1 VDSTLRSPRLR
12 RIVVAYTVNRF
23 GTWFGY
29 VALSVAVFNHTH
41 STIAVAGL
49 LVAGQ
54 VLSALLVP
62 AVVARVETSARRA
75 ALSGLYLFETV
86 ATAGLVALLQW
97 HFSLPAI
104 LVLVALDGTAAL
116 AASALLRTSAA
127 HCAREWAY
135 ERQPAATG
143 TDPPAAIGSDRLAAI
158 GSDEPTALD
167 ALNANGVDS
176 RETLALEAE
185 RGANATLN
193 IGFALTFTLGP
204 ALAGVIVPAFGAPVA
219 LLLDIASFIL
229 CGALLL
235 DVKPHAE
242 PSEGVAVRARMRS
255 AWEYINGARTL
266 RRLLLAE
273 GIALIFFTMSGP
285 VEVAYAKTS
294 LHAGDSGYGLLL
306 AAWGLGVAIGSV
318 VFARSAER
326 SLGVLLSASTF
337 AVGLAYLIWA
347 VAPSLAVACGAGVL
361 GGIGN
366 GVQWASLISAVQR
379 LTPQRLQGRLMGAVE
394 SLNAV
399 CPAIGFAIGG
409 VLAVVSSPRDAYV
422 LAGAGAV
429 TTTVAFVRLSAGRLE
444 PVEEDTQKTGS
455 EPQPPAPAPEPSG
468 PVQAGRRRKA
478 RWTRVHHPGP
488 HL

>member
-1 VDSTLRSPRLR
+1 MDSTLRSPRLR
-12 RIVVAYTVNRF
+12 RIVVAYTVNRL

-104 LVLVALDGTAAL
+104 LV
-116 AASALLRTSAA
+116 
-127 HCAREWAY
+127 
-135 ERQPAATG
+135 
-143 TDPPAAIGSDRLAAI
+143 
-158 GSDEPTALD
+158 LD